1 MSREEVFEKLNNI
14 FRDCFDDKS
23 IVVTDDLVASD
34 IDGWD
39 SFEHINLMNT
49 VQNEFGIN
57 IPMSKI
63 ITMSSVKEMVDVIME
78 LVNQ

>member
-1 MSREEVFEKLNNI
+1 MSREEVFEKLNCI

-57 IPMSKI
+57 VPMSKI

>member
-1 MSREEVFEKLNNI
+1 MSREEVFEKLNSI
-14 FRDCFDDKS
+14 FRDCFDDKN
-23 IVVTDDLVASD
+23 IVVTEDLVASD
-34 IDGWD
+34 VDGWD

-49 VQNEFGIN
+49 VQNEFGII

>member
-1 MSREEVFEKLNNI
+1 MSREEVFEKLNCI

-23 IVVTDDLVASD
+23 IVVTEDLVASD
-34 IDGWD
+34 VDGWD

-49 VQNEFGIN
+49 IQNEFGIN
-57 IPMSKI
+57 VPMSKI